1 MAGGLQHSVVNLHNA
16 NTEAGDGSEIPIKSL
31 ITILQHIVE
40 SVERTSN
47 SQLTRPNEMII
58 EVEVQVIKMNE
69 DDEIKSL
76 VGKPYL
82 ENKYKL
88 TYGGAI
94 DSEGIIR
101 EALTRDEFREMK
113 SRCSVDKPNILFAED
128 LRDCIGC
135 CTDTSVI
142 DEILEFLHD
151 QDVLTPKGIEL
162 ARVFWERY
170 IHEED

>member
-1 MAGGLQHSVVNLHNA
+1 MTDGSLPCAVSSQSASMG
-16 NTEAGDGSEIPIKSL
+16 AGDGSEIPTKSL
-31 ITILQHIVE
+31 IATSQLIAE

-47 SQLTRPNEMII
+47 SLHTRPNEIII
-58 EVEVQVIKMNE
+58 EVEEQMIDMNE
-69 DDEIKSL
+69 DDEIKIL

-82 ENKYKL
+82 ENKGKL

-94 DSEGIIR
+94 DSKGIIR
-101 EALTRDEFREMK
+101 EALIRDELREMK
-113 SRCSVDKPNILFAED
+113 SKCPVDKPNILFAED
-128 LRDCIGC
+128 LRDCVGC
-135 CTDTSVI
+135 DINVSVI

-151 QDVLTPKGIEL
+151 QDVLTPKGKEL

>member
-1 MAGGLQHSVVNLHNA
+1 
-16 NTEAGDGSEIPIKSL
+16 
-31 ITILQHIVE
+31 
-40 SVERTSN
+40 
-47 SQLTRPNEMII
+47 
-58 EVEVQVIKMNE
+58 MNK
-69 DDEIKSL
+69 DDEEIKSL

-88 TYGGAI
+88 PYGGAV

-113 SRCSVDKPNILFAED
+113 SRCSVDKSNILFAED
-128 LRDCIGC
+128 LRDCIGYDIDV
-135 CTDTSVI
+135 TVI

-151 QDVLTPKGIEL
+151 QDVLTQKGKEL
-162 ARVFWERY
+162 AHVFWERY